1 VVISVIT
8 GDIVHSR
15 QLKDPTDWLNPLK
28 RLFHQT
34 GTSPESWEIYRGDSF
49 QIEITPPEALLTAL
63 QIKSVVRQV
72 RGLDVRIA
80 IGIGEKSYDSPR
92 ISESTGEAFV
102 RSGQLLEQLKAQ
114 KMTMGI
120 ATFDGDFDEEF
131 NMMLKLALIVLN
143 SWSVNSAE
151 IAELMLTSPELSQTR
166 IGKQLGIA
174 QSSVSERIH
183 RGSLYEI
190 IELENYYR
198 KRVQRLTP
206 DV

>member
-1 VVISVIT
+1 MISVIT
-8 GDIVHSR
+8 GDIVRSR
-15 QLKDPTDWLNPLK
+15 QQKDPLDWLNPLK
-28 RLFHQT
+28 RLLSQT
-34 GTSPESWEIYRGDSF
+34 GTSPGNWEIYRGDSF
-49 QIEITPPEALLTAL
+49 QIEIPPPEALLIAL
-63 QIKSVVRQV
+63 QVKSVVKQV

-80 IGIGEKSYDSPR
+80 IGIGKKSYDSPR

-102 RSGQLLEQLKAQ
+102 RSGQLLERLKEQ

-120 ATFDGDFDEEF
+120 ASFDGDFDEEI

-151 IAELMLTSPELSQTR
+151 IAEIMLAYPELSQTK

-190 IELENYYR
+190 LELEKYYR
-198 KRVQRLTP
+198 KRVQRLTSE
-206 DV
+206 V

>member
-1 VVISVIT
+1 MISVIT

-15 QLKDPTDWLNPLK
+15 QQKDPTDWLNPLK
-28 RLFHQT
+28 RLFNQM
-34 GTSPESWEIYRGDSF
+34 GTSPDRWEIYRGDSF
-49 QIEITPPEALLTAL
+49 QIEKPPTEALLTAL

-72 RGLDVRIA
+72 RGLDARIA
-80 IGIGEKSYDSPR
+80 IGIGKKSYESPR
-92 ISESTGEAFV
+92 ISESTGEAFI
-102 RSGQLLEQLKAQ
+102 RSGQLLERLKEQ

-120 ATFDGDFDEEF
+120 ATFDRDFDEEI

-151 IAELMLTSPELSQTR
+151 MAEIMLTHPELSQTK
-166 IGKQLGIA
+166 IGNQLGIA

-190 IELENYYR
+190 LELENYYR

-206 DV
+206 DI